1 MGIKIQ
7 NILVVEDEAIIGM
20 ALAADLEDMGYD
32 RVELAGSGEEALEII
47 NQETFDLVLMDIQL
61 GGKMDGIETLKKI
74 REIAN
79 PRVVFITGNSEKG
92 TFNKLKGMD
101 ADGFLVK
108 PINIKD
114 LQVLL
119 DTMQF

>member
-32 RVELAGSGEEALEII
+32 KVVLAGSGEEALGLII
-47 NQETFDLVLMDIQL
+47 QETFDLVLMDIQL
-61 GGKMDGIETLKKI
+61 GGKMDGIETLKRI
-74 REIAN
+74 REMAN
-79 PRVVFITGNSEKG
+79 PRVVFITGNSERG
-92 TFNKLKGMD
+92 TYSKLQGLD